1 MVFMV
6 SNAIRSSLNV
16 LLTGFLL
23 ILPSWNPTWVL
34 LLSSLLALAILTIQA
49 CTPYLGRFWSG
60 CAGKAKRGL
69 EISGIE
75 IIDLDLHI
83 CLHLEVVQTPVPSI
97 LETVC
102 WTLIDWYLH
111 CFTCAQRVPV
121 EDNFLCGCRWVF
133 FKVTFV
139 DGTLAMGFHVISR
152 LRDDT
157 SLHYLTGQ
165 SPKVGWDRPKQYDDK
180 INIEDLDESRF
191 EIISLDN
198 GQGRILSAVVNSVPL
213 KRNIRLCIW

>member
-1 MVFMV
+1 MKYLCLKCFFYIWSFSVGLISSNWVAMVFMV

-133 FKVTFV
+133 F
-139 DGTLAMGFHVISR
+139 
-152 LRDDT
+152 
-157 SLHYLTGQ
+157 Q
-165 SPKVGWDRPKQYDDK
+165 SDFRWRHTC
-180 INIEDLDESRF
+180 
-191 EIISLDN
+191 N
-198 GQGRILSAVVNSVPL
+198 GLS
-213 KRNIRLCIW
+213 CH